1 MDPYNTYN
9 YQYYTQP
16 PQKSPNIFKSFVYSF
31 IPEKY
36 RQLMNVKTGSMI
48 GFVTLLMLVVT
59 LIDFALF
66 GISFKGELGDGF
78 PDIVIRDGQLHID
91 KNFLYNSDGIYV
103 FITDEVDEYSYE
115 EVRALAN
122 SGYSQ
127 ILMAGRDKLAYMRYW
142 EYQEIYFS
150 DIADVG
156 EELVIKDWLKE
167 NLLPVLYVFIVI
179 VFVVFFIFRVPW
191 YFLCSAI
198 YLLIGM
204 LIASAFGKR
213 LQAGQIFKIAVY
225 SKVPVFMLA
234 LLVEVVSLM
243 HSSMPVFIR
252 IIITIIFMVVV
263 FGFLS
268 KEEKRPYPPEG
279 GSTAW

>member
-1 MDPYNTYN
+1 MDTYNTYN
-9 YQYYTQP
+9 YQNNTQP

-59 LIDFALF
+59 LIDFALL
-66 GISFKGELGDGF
+66 GISFKSGFVDGF
-78 PDIVIRDGQLHID
+78 PDIVIRGGQLHID
-91 KNFLYNSDGIYV
+91 KNFLYNSNGIYV

-115 EVRALAN
+115 EVKALAN

-150 DIADVG
+150 DMADVG

-167 NLLPVLYVFIVI
+167 NLLPILYVFIVI
-179 VFVVFFIFRVPW
+179 VFLVFFIFRVLW

-252 IIITIIFMVVV
+252 IIITLIFMVVV

>member
-1 MDPYNTYN
+1 MDTYNTYN
-9 YQYYTQP
+9 YQNNTQP
-16 PQKSPNIFKSFVYSF
+16 PQKAPNIFKSFVYSF

-36 RQLMNVKTGSMI
+36 RQLMNVKAGSMI

-59 LIDFALF
+59 LIDFALL
-66 GISFKGELGDGF
+66 GISFKGEFGDGF
-78 PDIVIRDGQLHID
+78 PDIVIRGGQLHID
-91 KNFLYNSDGIYV
+91 KNFLYNSNGIYV

-115 EVRALAN
+115 EVKALAN

-150 DIADVG
+150 DMADVG

-167 NLLPVLYVFIVI
+167 NLLPILYVFIVI
-179 VFVVFFIFRVPW
+179 VFIVFFIFRVLW

-252 IIITIIFMVVV
+252 IIITLIFMVVV

>member
-66 GISFKGELGDGF
+66 GISFKGEFGDGF